1 MTSRTQSL
9 VFALAIGAVAASAV
23 HGQQR
28 QRIPTYAELRGEGIF
43 SSGRSTTLAGGG
55 VVVPAG
61 NYTRVSVDAELGA
74 EMQSSETRV
83 AGRVDLVAR
92 FLLDPLREMPW
103 GISLGG
109 GLSVPY
115 GQGQRGVQPLMT
127 AVIDVEGRRGR
138 RFTPA
143 LQVGLGGGTRVA
155 LVFRASPSAWR

>member
-1 MTSRTQSL
+1 MVVL
-9 VFALAIGAVAASAV
+9 VAALPPSLA
-23 HGQQR
+23 GAQR
-28 QRIPTYAELRGEGIF
+28 QRIPTYAELRADGIF
-43 SSGRSTTLAGGG
+43 SSNRVTTLAGGG

-61 NYTRVSVDAELGA
+61 NYTRISFDTELGA
-74 EMQSSETRV
+74 EMRSAETRF

-109 GLSVPY
+109 GLTVPY
-115 GQGQRGVQPLMT
+115 GGGVQGIQPLMT
-127 AVIDVEGRRGR
+127 AVIDVEGGRGG

-155 LVFRASPSAWR
+155 LVFRTSPRAWR

>member
-1 MTSRTQSL
+1 MTSRTRLL
-9 VFALAIGAVAASAV
+9 VTAFAIVAAAPSLSSA
-23 HGQQR
+23 QR
-28 QRIPTYAELRGEGIF
+28 QRIPNYAELRGDGIF
-43 SSGRSTTLAGGG
+43 SSGRITTLVGGG

-61 NYTRVSVDAELGA
+61 NYTRISLGA
-74 EMQSSETRV
+74 EAGAEMRSPETQF

-109 GLSVPY
+109 GLTVPY
-115 GQGQRGVQPLMT
+115 GGGIRGVQPLMM
-127 AVIDVEGRRGR
+127 AVIDVEGRRGG

-155 LVFRASPSAWR
+155 LLFRSSPRAWR

>member
-1 MTSRTQSL
+1 MTSRTRSVL
-9 VFALAIGAVAASAV
+9 AALAIVATVPSTSSA
-23 HGQQR
+23 QR
-28 QRIPTYAELRGEGIF
+28 QRIPTYAELRADGIF
-43 SSGRSTTLAGGG
+43 SSDRITALAGAG

-61 NYTRVSVDAELGA
+61 NYTRISLGA
-74 EMQSSETRV
+74 GAGAERRSSETQF
-83 AGRVDLVAR
+83 AGRVDLIAR

-109 GLSVPY
+109 GLTVPY
-115 GQGQRGVQPLMT
+115 GEGTQGVQPLMM

-155 LVFRASPSAWR
+155 LVFRSSSRAWR